1 MVEELM
7 ITNTSLNITC
17 IMNMD
22 DADYLLYEGCID
34 WGNIS
39 ITHNTFQYSQQIGK
53 SLTNS
58 VVGTRDISISG
69 WIIGTKEEIESKKK
83 RLSTIINPL
92 NDVEID
98 VGKWRMTGRPSS
110 NVSFSN
116 NRTENNSVV

>member
-83 RLSTIINPL
+83 RLSTIIKRL

-98 VGKWRMTGRPSS
+98 VGKWKMKGRP
-110 NVSFSN
+110 
-116 NRTENNSVV
+116 